1 MNIKAKIKLFKRLYK
16 EISGKGINGDT
27 ELAHINKTEA
37 ELLKQHGGA
46 GTINEETGLRQYFG
60 GGGSGGGGG
69 GSAPAVQTQIIRE
82 APGIEERKIGLMDIG
97 LTLGQQ
103 PVNIPEYKVAQP
115 TALQTG
121 AFGLAGQQGVGSATQ
136 QAGIGSLLGAQQT
149 AAAGPNISQF
159 YNPYQSYVIDEINRQ
174 AAQQR
179 NQVAQQA
186 IQAGAFGGG
195 REGVQLAE
203 AERQRLGLVGQA
215 QAAGFQTALGA
226 AQQQQQLATQTG
238 LTAGQA
244 LGTAGLQQQAM
255 QQADIQS
262 MLQAGGIQQQ
272 LAQQALDAQRAT
284 ELQRA
289 YEPFQRAE
297 FVKNIYAAGPTSQS
311 GITAATTPT
320 VNPLAQTVGTGIAA
334 YQAYAAS
341 QPKTVINNPIK

>member
-1 MNIKAKIKLFKRLYK
+1 M
-16 EISGKGINGDT
+16 S
-27 ELAHINKTEA
+27 
-37 ELLKQHGGA
+37 
-46 GTINEETGLRQYFG
+46 
-60 GGGSGGGGG
+60 SGGGGG
-69 GSAPAVQTQIIRE
+69 GSAPAIQTQIVRE

-97 LTLGQQ
+97 LNLGST
-103 PVNIPEYKVAQP
+103 PVNIPDYQIAGGGQG
-115 TALQTG
+115 TALQQAGIG
-121 AFGLAGQQGVGSATQ
+121 AAGTTGVGAGTQ
-136 QAGIGSLLGAQQT
+136 QAGIASLQQ
-149 AAAGPNISQF
+149 AAGGPNINQF
-159 YNPYQSYVIDEINRQ
+159 FNPYQSYVIDEINRQ

-179 NQVAQQA
+179 NQVASGA
-186 IQAGAFGGG
+186 VQAGAFGGG

-203 AERQRLGLVGQA
+203 AERARLGLVGQT
-215 QAAGFQTALGA
+215 QAAGFNTALGA
-226 AQQQQQLATQTG
+226 AQQAQQAQIQT
-238 LTAGQA
+238 GQA

-262 MLQAGGIQQQ
+262 MLQAGGVQQQ

-320 VNPLAQTVGTGIAA
+320 ANPLAQTVGTGIAA

-341 QPKTVINNPIK
+341 QPKTVVQNKT

>member
-1 MNIKAKIKLFKRLYK
+1 MNLKAKIKLFKKLYK

-27 ELAHINKTEA
+27 ELAHINKAEA
-37 ELLKQHGGA
+37 ELLKKHGGA
-46 GTINEETGLRQYFG
+46 GTINEATGLRQYF

-82 APGIEERKIGLMDIG
+82 APGIEERKLGLMDIG
-97 LTLGQQ
+97 LQLGQQ
-103 PVNIPEYKVAQP
+103 PVNIPAFQVAQP

-121 AFGLAGQQGVGSATQ
+121 AFQQAGQTGIGTAAQ
-136 QAGIGSLLGAQQT
+136 QAGIASLQQ
-149 AAAGPNISQF
+149 AAAGPQISQF
-159 YNPYQSYVIDEINRQ
+159 FNPYQSYVIDEINRQ

-186 IQAGAFGGG
+186 VQAGAFGGG

-203 AERQRLGLVGQA
+203 SERARLGMVGQA
-215 QAAGFQTALGA
+215 QAAGFQSALTA
-226 AQQQQQLATQTG
+226 AQQAQQQQLA
-238 LTAGQA
+238 AGQA
-244 LGTAGLQQQAM
+244 LGAAGMQQQAM

-297 FVKNIYAAGPTSQS
+297 FIKNIYAAGPTSQS

-341 QPKTVINNPIK
+341 QPKTVINNPPKV